1 MDNAGKNGAEN
12 IYFRCRKEAAV
23 HNDRLSSRGSAADL
37 LGISESSLAKHELG
51 ITKVVPVD
59 LVALM
64 ADLYHCPELKANYCK
79 NECPLG
85 RDLALA
91 TEVSPIERVT
101 LNIVNNLSTRKI
113 ENIKEQLI
121 DIAADGVIGKEEV
134 PKMEAIVA
142 YLGRL
147 AQSVAELQLLCEKQ
161 LRDGGKHL

>member
-1 MDNAGKNGAEN
+1 MDTAGKNGAETM
-12 IYFRCRKEAAV
+12 YFRCRKEAAL
-23 HNDRLSSRGSAADL
+23 HNDRLNSRAGAAEA

-64 ADLYHCPELKANYCK
+64 ADLYGCPELKANYCT

-85 RDLALA
+85 RDLTLA

-101 LNIVNNLSTRKI
+101 LNILSGLSTGKI
-113 ENIKEQLI
+113 EQIKQQLI
-121 DIAADGVIGKEEV
+121 DIAADGVIDSS
-134 PKMEAIVA
+134 EAPQMRGIVD

-147 AQSVAELQLLCEKQ
+147 SKSVAELQLLCEKQ
-161 LRDGGKHL
+161 LKDGERR

>member
-1 MDNAGKNGAEN
+1 MDTAGKNGAETM
-12 IYFRCRKEAAV
+12 YFRCRKEAAL
-23 HNDRLSSRGSAADL
+23 HNDRLNSRAGAAEA

-64 ADLYHCPELKANYCK
+64 ADLYGCPELKANYCK

-85 RDLALA
+85 RDLTLA

-101 LNIVNNLSTRKI
+101 LNILSGLSTGKI
-113 ENIKEQLI
+113 EQIKHQLI
-121 DIAADGVIGKEEV
+121 DIAAEGVIDSS
-134 PKMEAIVA
+134 EAPQMRGIVD

-147 AQSVAELQLLCEKQ
+147 SKSVAELQLLCEKQ
-161 LRDGGKHL
+161 LKDGERR

>member
-1 MDNAGKNGAEN
+1 MDTAGKNGAETM
-12 IYFRCRKEAAV
+12 YFRCRKEAAL
-23 HNDRLSSRGSAADL
+23 HNDRLNSRAGAAEA

-64 ADLYHCPELKANYCK
+64 ADLYGCPELKANYCK

-85 RDLALA
+85 RDLTLA

-101 LNIVNNLSTRKI
+101 LNILSGLSTGKI
-113 ENIKEQLI
+113 EQIKQQLI
-121 DIAADGVIGKEEV
+121 DIAADGVIDSS
-134 PKMEAIVA
+134 EAPQMRGIVD

-147 AQSVAELQLLCEKQ
+147 SKSVAELQLLCEKQ
-161 LRDGGKHL
+161 LRDGERR

>member
-1 MDNAGKNGAEN
+1 MDTAGKNGAETM
-12 IYFRCRKEAAV
+12 YFRCRKEAAL
-23 HNDRLSSRGSAADL
+23 HNDRLNSRAGAAEA

-64 ADLYHCPELKANYCK
+64 ADLYGCPELKANYCK

-85 RDLALA
+85 RDLTLA

-101 LNIVNNLSTRKI
+101 LNILSGLSTGKI
-113 ENIKEQLI
+113 EQIKQQLI
-121 DIAADGVIGKEEV
+121 DIVADGVIDSS
-134 PKMEAIVA
+134 EASQMSGIVA

-147 AQSVAELQLLCEKQ
+147 SKSVAELQLLCEKQ
-161 LRDGGKHL
+161 LKDGERR

>member
-1 MDNAGKNGAEN
+1 MDNAGKEGAETM
-12 IYFRCRKEAAV
+12 YFRCRKEAAL
-23 HNDRLSSRGSAADL
+23 HNDRLNSRAGAAEA

-64 ADLYHCPELKANYCK
+64 ADLYGCPELKANYCK

-85 RDLALA
+85 RDLTLA

-101 LNIVNNLSTRKI
+101 LNILSGLSTGKI
-113 ENIKEQLI
+113 EQIKQQLI
-121 DIAADGVIGKEEV
+121 DIAADGVIDSS
-134 PKMEAIVA
+134 EAPQMRGIVD

-147 AQSVAELQLLCEKQ
+147 SKSVAELQLLCEKQ
-161 LRDGGKHL
+161 LKDGERR

>member
-1 MDNAGKNGAEN
+1 MDTAGKNGAETM
-12 IYFRCRKEAAV
+12 YFRCRKEAAL
-23 HNDRLSSRGSAADL
+23 HNVRLNSRAGAAEA

-64 ADLYHCPELKANYCK
+64 ADLYGCPELKANYCK

-85 RDLALA
+85 RDLTLA

-101 LNIVNNLSTRKI
+101 LNILSGLSTGKI
-113 ENIKEQLI
+113 EQIKQQLI
-121 DIAADGVIGKEEV
+121 DIAADGVIDSS
-134 PKMEAIVA
+134 EAPQMRGIVD

-147 AQSVAELQLLCEKQ
+147 SKSVAELQLLCEKQ
-161 LRDGGKHL
+161 LKDGERR

>member
-1 MDNAGKNGAEN
+1 MDTAGKNGAETM
-12 IYFRCRKEAAV
+12 YFRCRKEAAL
-23 HNDRLSSRGSAADL
+23 HNDRLNSRAGAAEA

-64 ADLYHCPELKANYCK
+64 ADLYGCPELKANYCK

-85 RDLALA
+85 RDLTLA

-101 LNIVNNLSTRKI
+101 LNILSGLSAGKI
-113 ENIKEQLI
+113 EQIKQQLI
-121 DIAADGVIGKEEV
+121 DIAADGVIDSS
-134 PKMEAIVA
+134 EAPQMRGIVD

-147 AQSVAELQLLCEKQ
+147 SKSVAELQLLCEKQ
-161 LRDGGKHL
+161 LKDGERR

>member
-1 MDNAGKNGAEN
+1 MDTAGKNGAETM
-12 IYFRCRKEAAV
+12 YFRCRKEAAL
-23 HNDRLSSRGSAADL
+23 HNDRLNSRAGAAEA

-64 ADLYHCPELKANYCK
+64 ADLYGCPELKANYCK

-85 RDLALA
+85 RDLTLA

-101 LNIVNNLSTRKI
+101 LNILSGLSTGKI
-113 ENIKEQLI
+113 EQIKQQLI
-121 DIAADGVIGKEEV
+121 DIAADGVIDSS
-134 PKMEAIVA
+134 EAPQMRGIVD

-147 AQSVAELQLLCEKQ
+147 SKSVAELQLLCEKQ
-161 LRDGGKHL
+161 LKDGERR

>member
-1 MDNAGKNGAEN
+1 M
-12 IYFRCRKEAAV
+12 
-23 HNDRLSSRGSAADL
+23 HNDRLNSRAGAAEA

-64 ADLYHCPELKANYCK
+64 ADLYGCPELKANYCK

-85 RDLALA
+85 RDLTLA

-101 LNIVNNLSTRKI
+101 LNILSGLSTGKI
-113 ENIKEQLI
+113 EQIKQQLI
-121 DIAADGVIGKEEV
+121 DIAADGVIDSS
-134 PKMEAIVA
+134 EAPQMRGIVD

-147 AQSVAELQLLCEKQ
+147 SKSVAELQLLCEKQ
-161 LRDGGKHL
+161 LKDGERR

>member
-1 MDNAGKNGAEN
+1 MDTAGKNGAETM
-12 IYFRCRKEAAV
+12 YFRCRKEAAL
-23 HNDRLSSRGSAADL
+23 HNDRLNSRAGAAEA

-64 ADLYHCPELKANYCK
+64 ADLYGCPELKANYCK

-85 RDLALA
+85 RDLTLA

-101 LNIVNNLSTRKI
+101 LNILSGLSTGKI
-113 ENIKEQLI
+113 EQIKQQLI
-121 DIAADGVIGKEEV
+121 DIAADGVIDSS
-134 PKMEAIVA
+134 EAPQMREIVD

-147 AQSVAELQLLCEKQ
+147 AKSVAELQLLCEKQ
-161 LRDGGKHL
+161 LRDGERR

>member
-1 MDNAGKNGAEN
+1 MDTAGKNGAETM
-12 IYFRCRKEAAV
+12 YFRCRKEAAL
-23 HNDRLSSRGSAADL
+23 HNDRLNSRAGAAEA

-64 ADLYHCPELKANYCK
+64 ADLYGCPELKANYCK

-85 RDLALA
+85 RDLTLA

-101 LNIVNNLSTRKI
+101 LNILSGLSNGKI
-113 ENIKEQLI
+113 EQIKQQLI
-121 DIAADGVIGKEEV
+121 DIAADGVIDSS
-134 PKMEAIVA
+134 EAPQMRGIVD

-147 AQSVAELQLLCEKQ
+147 SKSVAELQLLCEKQ
-161 LRDGGKHL
+161 LKDGERR

>member
-1 MDNAGKNGAEN
+1 MDTAGKNGAETM
-12 IYFRCRKEAAV
+12 YFRCRKEAAL
-23 HNDRLSSRGSAADL
+23 HNDRLNSRAGAAEA

-64 ADLYHCPELKANYCK
+64 ADLYGCPELKANYCK

-85 RDLALA
+85 RDLTLS

-101 LNIVNNLSTRKI
+101 LNILSGLSTGKI
-113 ENIKEQLI
+113 EQIKQQLI
-121 DIAADGVIGKEEV
+121 DIAADGVIDSS
-134 PKMEAIVA
+134 EAPQMRGIVD

-147 AQSVAELQLLCEKQ
+147 SKSVAELQLLCEKQ
-161 LRDGGKHL
+161 LKDGERR

>member
-1 MDNAGKNGAEN
+1 MDTAGKNGAETM
-12 IYFRCRKEAAV
+12 YFRCRKEAAL
-23 HNDRLSSRGSAADL
+23 HNDRLNSRAGAAEA

-64 ADLYHCPELKANYCK
+64 ADLYGCPELKANYCK

-85 RDLALA
+85 RDLTLA

-101 LNIVNNLSTRKI
+101 LNILSGLSTGKI
-113 ENIKEQLI
+113 EQIKQQLI
-121 DIAADGVIGKEEV
+121 DIAADGVIDSS
-134 PKMEAIVA
+134 EAPQMRDIVD

-147 AQSVAELQLLCEKQ
+147 AKSVAELQLLCEKQ
-161 LRDGGKHL
+161 LRDGERR

>member
-1 MDNAGKNGAEN
+1 MDGAGKNGAETM
-12 IYFRCRKEAAV
+12 YFRCRKEAAIR
-23 HNDRLSSRGSAADL
+23 NDRLNSRAGAAEA

-64 ADLYHCPELKANYCK
+64 ADLYGCPELKANYCK

-85 RDLALA
+85 RDLTLA

-101 LNIVNNLSTRKI
+101 LNILSGLSTGKI
-113 ENIKEQLI
+113 EQIKQQLI
-121 DIAADGVIGKEEV
+121 DIAADGVIDSS
-134 PKMEAIVA
+134 EAPQMRGIVD

-147 AQSVAELQLLCEKQ
+147 SKSVAELQLLCEKQ
-161 LRDGGKHL
+161 LKDGERR

>member
-1 MDNAGKNGAEN
+1 MDTAGKNGAETM
-12 IYFRCRKEAAV
+12 YFRCRKDAAL
-23 HNDRLSSRGSAADL
+23 HNDRLNSRAGAAEA

-64 ADLYHCPELKANYCK
+64 ADLYGCPELKANYCK

-85 RDLALA
+85 RDLTLA

-101 LNIVNNLSTRKI
+101 LNILSGLSTGKI
-113 ENIKEQLI
+113 EQIKQQLI
-121 DIAADGVIGKEEV
+121 DIAADGVIDSS
-134 PKMEAIVA
+134 EAPQMRGIVD

-147 AQSVAELQLLCEKQ
+147 SKSVAELQLLCEKQ
-161 LRDGGKHL
+161 LKDGERR

>member
-1 MDNAGKNGAEN
+1 MDIAGKGGTETM
-12 IYFRCRKEAAV
+12 YFRCRKEAAL
-23 HNDRLSSRGSAADL
+23 HNDRLNSRAGAAEA

-64 ADLYHCPELKANYCK
+64 ADLYGCPELRANYCK
-79 NECPLG
+79 HECPLG

-101 LNIVNNLSTRKI
+101 LNILSGLSTGKI
-113 ENIKEQLI
+113 EQIKQQLI
-121 DIAADGVIGKEEV
+121 DIAADGVIDSS
-134 PKMEAIVA
+134 EASQMRDIVD

-147 AQSVAELQLLCEKQ
+147 AKSVAELQLLFEKQ
-161 LRDGGKHL
+161 LKGGEWR

>member
-1 MDNAGKNGAEN
+1 MDTAGKNGAETM
-12 IYFRCRKEAAV
+12 YFRCRKEAAL
-23 HNDRLSSRGSAADL
+23 HNDRLNSRAGAAEA

-64 ADLYHCPELKANYCK
+64 ADLYGCPELKANYCK

-85 RDLALA
+85 RDLTLA

-101 LNIVNNLSTRKI
+101 LNILSGLSTGKI
-113 ENIKEQLI
+113 EQIKQQLI
-121 DIAADGVIGKEEV
+121 DIAADGVIDSS
-134 PKMEAIVA
+134 EAPQMRGIVD

-147 AQSVAELQLLCEKQ
+147 SKSVAELQLRCGKQ
-161 LRDGGKHL
+161 LKDGERR

>member
-1 MDNAGKNGAEN
+1 MDTAGKNGAETM
-12 IYFRCRKEAAV
+12 YFRCRKEAAL
-23 HNDRLSSRGSAADL
+23 HNDRLNSRAGAAEA

-64 ADLYHCPELKANYCK
+64 ADLYGCPELKANYCK

-85 RDLALA
+85 RDLTLA

-101 LNIVNNLSTRKI
+101 LNILSGLSTGKI
-113 ENIKEQLI
+113 EQIKQHLI
-121 DIAADGVIGKEEV
+121 YIAAYGVNYSS
-134 PKMEAIVA
+134 EAPQMRGIVD

-147 AQSVAELQLLCEKQ
+147 SKSVAELQLLCEKQ
-161 LRDGGKHL
+161 LKDGERR

>member
-1 MDNAGKNGAEN
+1 MDTAGKNGADTM
-12 IYFRCRKEAAV
+12 YFRCRKEAAL
-23 HNDRLSSRGSAADL
+23 HNDRLNSRAGAAEA

-51 ITKVVPVD
+51 ITKFVPVD

-64 ADLYHCPELKANYCK
+64 ADLYGCPELKANYCK

-101 LNIVNNLSTRKI
+101 LNILSGLSTGKI
-113 ENIKEQLI
+113 EQIKQQLI
-121 DIAADGVIGKEEV
+121 DIAADGVIDSS
-134 PKMEAIVA
+134 EAPQMRDIVD

-147 AQSVAELQLLCEKQ
+147 AKSVAELQLLCEKQ
-161 LRDGGKHL
+161 LRDGERR

>member
-1 MDNAGKNGAEN
+1 MDTAGKNGAETM
-12 IYFRCRKEAAV
+12 YFRCRKEAAL
-23 HNDRLSSRGSAADL
+23 HNDRLNSRAGAAEA

-64 ADLYHCPELKANYCK
+64 ADLYGCPELKANYCK

-85 RDLALA
+85 RDLTLA

-101 LNIVNNLSTRKI
+101 LNILSGLSTGKI
-113 ENIKEQLI
+113 EQIKQQLI
-121 DIAADGVIGKEEV
+121 DIAADGVIDSS
-134 PKMEAIVA
+134 EAPQMRGIVG

-147 AQSVAELQLLCEKQ
+147 SKSVAELQLLCEKQ
-161 LRDGGKHL
+161 LKDGERR

>member
-1 MDNAGKNGAEN
+1 MDTAGKNEAETM
-12 IYFRCRKEAAV
+12 YFRCRKEAAL
-23 HNDRLSSRGSAADL
+23 HNDRLNSRAGAAEA

-64 ADLYHCPELKANYCK
+64 ADLYGCPELKANYCK

-85 RDLALA
+85 RDLTLA

-101 LNIVNNLSTRKI
+101 LNILSGLSTGKI
-113 ENIKEQLI
+113 EQIKQQLI
-121 DIAADGVIGKEEV
+121 DIAADGVIDSS
-134 PKMEAIVA
+134 EAPQMREIVD

-147 AQSVAELQLLCEKQ
+147 AKSVAELQLLCEKQ
-161 LRDGGKHL
+161 LRDGERR

>member
-1 MDNAGKNGAEN
+1 MDTAGKNGAETM
-12 IYFRCRKEAAV
+12 YFRCRKEAAL
-23 HNDRLSSRGSAADL
+23 HNDRLNSRAGAAEA

-64 ADLYHCPELKANYCK
+64 ADLYGCPELKANYCK

-85 RDLALA
+85 RDLTLA

-101 LNIVNNLSTRKI
+101 LNILSGLSTGKI
-113 ENIKEQLI
+113 EQIKQQLI
-121 DIAADGVIGKEEV
+121 DIAADGGIDSS
-134 PKMEAIVA
+134 EAPQMRGIVD

-147 AQSVAELQLLCEKQ
+147 SKSVAELQLLCEKQ
-161 LRDGGKHL
+161 LKDGERR

>member
-1 MDNAGKNGAEN
+1 MDTAGKNGAETM
-12 IYFRCRKEAAV
+12 YFRCRKEAAL
-23 HNDRLSSRGSAADL
+23 HNDRLNSRAGAAEA

-64 ADLYHCPELKANYCK
+64 ADLYGCPELKANYCK

-85 RDLALA
+85 RDLTLA

-101 LNIVNNLSTRKI
+101 LNILSGLSTGKI
-113 ENIKEQLI
+113 EQIKQQLI
-121 DIAADGVIGKEEV
+121 DIAADGVIDSS
-134 PKMEAIVA
+134 EAPQMRDIVD

-147 AQSVAELQLLCEKQ
+147 AKSVAELQLLCAKQ
-161 LRDGGKHL
+161 LKDGERR